1 MFLVFP
7 GGIELKLDG
16 GISIGYC
23 PPMEYYIMFTYME
36 YCHIWLSGK
45 ILKSALRVG
54 SVRG

>member
-1 MFLVFP
+1 MFP
-7 GGIELKLDG
+7 GGVELKLDG

-36 YCHIWLSGK
+36 YGHIWLSGK
-45 ILKSALRVG
+45 ILESALRVG